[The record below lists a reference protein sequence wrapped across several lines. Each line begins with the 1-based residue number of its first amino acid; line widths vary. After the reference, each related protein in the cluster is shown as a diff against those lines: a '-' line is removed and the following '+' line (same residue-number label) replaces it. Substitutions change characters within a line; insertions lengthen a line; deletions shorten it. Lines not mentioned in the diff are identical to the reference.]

1 MYVEQSWHKRDA
13 ENSWNVSILW
23 IELQSIT
30 MIDTRGLEPV
40 HVWIFTKEAS
50 DKDLLDTE

>member
-30 MIDTRGLEPV
+30 MIDTYGLEPV
-40 HVWIFTKEAS
+40 HVWIFSKEAS

>member
-1 MYVEQSWHKRDA
+1 MYVEQSRQKRDA
-13 ENSWNVSILW
+13 ENSENVSILW

-30 MIDTRGLEPV
+30 MIDPNVLELV
-40 HVWIFTKEAS
+40 FVWIFSKKAS

>member
-1 MYVEQSWHKRDA
+1 MYVEQSRQKRDA
-13 ENSWNVSILW
+13 ENSENVSILW

-30 MIDTRGLEPV
+30 MIDPNVLELAF
-40 HVWIFTKEAS
+40 VWIFSKKAS

>member
-30 MIDTRGLEPV
+30 MIDTIGLEPV
-40 HVWIFTKEAS
+40 HVGIFTKEAS